1 MFELRKVVN
10 RALLVIAFA
19 CLAAACSDD
28 TSTGGGAQ
36 DCEAG
41 EEFNEL
47 EGICEPRARNNSA
60 PNNSAPNNSSP
71 NNTSDDPDAGDD
83 DDGGNGGE
91 EDAGDADQGNDQPDG
106 DDSDPDVPEDC
117 GPGDVIGMACAP
129 SGERLGG
136 ATVTIEGND
145 CDGNPFTE
153 TTTTDSNGEYSF
165 ADIPAGQHTLTVS
178 SGSFSSNQP
187 IIVHTG
193 ETLDLSL
200 SNSKVC
206 LDGGNVEIAVIEGAY
221 DHVSGV
227 LDDLQ
232 LDYDVKGDDKPSD
245 FINPNGRYADSRDFF
260 LDQSAMAQ
268 YDIIFINCGELW
280 NQLEA
285 NNPNTI
291 DSIVNNITL
300 FVDNGGSLYAADWS
314 HPFMERVYADAVDFL
329 GDDTNINEARRGY
342 APQTI
347 TAEVT
352 SPAMQN
358 VLGQNQ
364 ATIEFPHNPPNVI
377 NTHWVVAEGVGA
389 GSTVHLSGDAELCT
403 SHFDGTECQQGGGT
417 QADSPLLVTYK
428 NQSGGT
434 AIYTAF
440 HNERQGVNTDTEQ
453 ILKFL
458 IFQL

>member
-1 MFELRKVVN
+1 MFELPKGLN
-10 RALLVIAFA
+10 RALLLVAFT

-36 DCEAG
+36 ECAAG
-41 EEFNEL
+41 EEFNKL
-47 EGICEPRARNNSA
+47 EGTCELRSDNNTTG
-60 PNNSAPNNSSP
+60 
-71 NNTSDDPDAGDD
+71 NNTSDDPDAGGDD
-83 DDGGNGGE
+83 GDHTAEDDGGNTTDDGGSS
-91 EDAGDADQGNDQPDG
+91 EDDTGDGGHNDDPPDG
-106 DDSDPDVPEDC
+106 DDDPDVPEEC

-165 ADIPAGQHTLTVS
+165 SDIPAGQHTLTIS

-187 IIVHTG
+187 IIVRAG
-193 ETLDLSL
+193 ETLDLSQ

-206 LDGGNVEIAVIEGAY
+206 LDGANVEIAVIEGAY

-232 LDYDVKGDDKPSD
+232 LDYDVKGDDVSTL
-245 FINPNGRYADSRDFF
+245 GGQYEDSRDF
-260 LDQSAMAQ
+260 LNNQSAMDQ

-285 NNPNTI
+285 NNSNMIP
-291 DSIVNNITL
+291 SIINNLEI
-300 FVDNGGSLYAADWS
+300 FVDNGGSLYVADWS
-314 HPFMERVYADAVDFL
+314 HPFMEKMYADAVDFL

-352 SPAMQN
+352 SPEMQN
-358 VLGQNQ
+358 VLGQNE

-377 NTHWVVAEGVGA
+377 NTHWVVAEGIGA
-389 GSTVHLSGDAELCT
+389 GSTTHLSGDAELCT

-417 QADSPLLVTYK
+417 QADSPLLVTHQT
-428 NQSGGT
+428 QSGGT